1 MRQYSME
8 TISEGLMTAL
18 DDCLDAMLSGV
29 PGMAGEQRVRPELGL
44 ELEPLLA
51 VAGELVRSREW
62 IDERLAQ
69 WRDSL
74 PMVAH
79 VGAPGDAFLNAGWWP
94 GLN

>member
-1 MRQYSME
+1 
-8 TISEGLMTAL
+8 MTAL
-18 DDCLDAMLSGV
+18 DDRLDAMLSGV
-29 PGMAGEQRVRPELGL
+29 PGTAGGQRAHRELGL
-44 ELEPLLA
+44 ELKPLLA

-79 VGAPGDAFLNAGWWP
+79 VGAPGDAFLNAGRWP